1 MAVTPVDVR
10 IDALRDAVLSW
21 HIPLSAPVIRG
32 ARLYMDAPRGSGALS
47 ATVRNI
53 LRTNPR
59 LAPVDAVVLAEA
71 TFVAARRHRIA
82 AGFLAATLLQESA
95 YDPGAISSAGAVG
108 IGQFTLGTAD
118 VFGIDPWRPADA
130 IDGTAR
136 VLASYLADYRR
147 AGAPDP
153 YAWALAAYNAGPLAV
168 ARYGGI
174 PPYPETRQY
183 VSDIYERWSRIVR
196 DR

>member
-1 MAVTPVDVR
+1 
-10 IDALRDAVLSW
+10 
-21 HIPLSAPVIRG
+21 
-32 ARLYMDAPRGSGALS
+32 MDAPRGSGVAA

-59 LAPVDAVVLAEA
+59 LDPIDAVFLAQA
-71 TFVAARRHRIA
+71 TLVAARRHRIA

-108 IGQFTLGTAD
+108 IGQFTIGTAD
-118 VFGIDPWRPADA
+118 AFAVDPWEPSAA

-136 VLASYLADYRR
+136 VLAGYLLEYRA

-168 ARYGGI
+168 AHYGGV
-174 PPYPETRQY
+174 PPYPETREY
-183 VSDIYERWSRIVR
+183 ISDIYERWSRIVR